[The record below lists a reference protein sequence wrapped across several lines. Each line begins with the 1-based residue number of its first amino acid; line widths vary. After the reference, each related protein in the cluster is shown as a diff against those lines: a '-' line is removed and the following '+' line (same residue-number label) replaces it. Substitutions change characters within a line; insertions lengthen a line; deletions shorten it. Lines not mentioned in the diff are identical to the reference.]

1 MSYPIRQR
9 PATLALLV
17 RTLIRG
23 GLEAMIDAINA
34 DLAAATAPYRLP
46 PYGDTGD
53 LWGDDNVTLR
63 LQEPEIPG
71 GLSYP
76 HIRVVPMDASSRQD
90 ASSRSGRTEQSLA
103 VAAFIDAAALD
114 ASREVAAP
122 TAQAADEQALALAAM
137 DLANAVGRI
146 LRAPSGGVFSSAAGS
161 VQIVVDRV
169 QRPRIHQV
177 PASDVRAIAAWIV
190 LEIRVVI
197 EETY

>member
-137 DLANAVGRI
+137 DLANAVARI

-177 PASDVRAIAAWIV
+177 PASDVRAIAAWIA

>member
-1 MSYPIRQR
+1 MSHPIRQR

-17 RTLIRG
+17 RTLIRAG
-23 GLEAMIDAINA
+23 MEAMVDAINA

-46 PYGDTGD
+46 PYGDTDD
-53 LWGDDNVTLR
+53 LWGDDSVTLR

-90 ASSRSGRTEQSLA
+90 ASSRSGRTEQSIA
-103 VAAFIDAAALD
+103 VAAFIDTAALD

-122 TAQAADEQALALAAM
+122 TAPAADEQALALAVM
-137 DLANAVGRI
+137 DFANAVARI
-146 LRAPSGGVFSSAAGS
+146 LRAPSGGVFSSTAGS

-177 PASDVRAIAAWIV
+177 PASDVRATAAWIV